1 MADNREMTGE
11 FLNVFFEKKSI
22 YTRGIEEISSVW
34 TPKILHSMQFGITK
48 KIGVCLRKLSLNC
61 KEWISRS
68 FGTFDTAS
76 EE

>member
-1 MADNREMTGE
+1 MTGK
-11 FLNVFFEKKSI
+11 FLNVFLEKKSI
-22 YTRGIEEISSVW
+22 YTRGIKEISSVW
-34 TPKILHSMQFGITK
+34 TPKILRSMHCAITK
-48 KIGVCLRKLSLNC
+48 KIGVCLRKLSFNC